1 MEYISGGQ
9 LKRLFDQQQLQ
20 ESEVRHIMKSILEGV
35 NYLHEHDYMHRDLK
49 SENILIQESDQG
61 LISAKII
68 DFGLS
73 TKHKVLKFEEIDE
86 RIGTLIYMAPEQA
99 QSQSYGKRV
108 DIWSCGMLMYQLLNK
123 GEHPLYQYGMN
134 REQFMTKI
142 KGISNFENIKFP
154 LQISRYIYQSI
165 IFAFSLAKDL
175 FCKLCTVS
183 PSQRYDAKKALQHP
197 WITGDINSQIPLTQ
211 KQKLQNYDCEESL
224 RKVQRALLFIAS
236 LKKDQ
241 HSQDSENGFDLQQYK
256 RVILDQSS
264 FEKQSLQPCESLSTI
279 DVDLK
284 NQSSQSILQTG
295 RDSLS
300 TADEKQI
307 SIADIEQSQNLFIK
321 TREEGSF
328 KQNFLLTQQIKKRQ
342 QSSNK
347 KNRQQYIKQNI
358 MIHQLGVEQELVI
371 PKDSQIISDISP
383 LMQIDKNLLFGRN
396 TPVLKKTSIKYNQ
409 NSNVKIHLTKH
420 SKTSHKNYPDT
431 PVEES
436 EPVRLNF
443 NQKQGFQ
450 FLLQSKTPNMKKLK
464 ENIFHKTS
472 QLKFRQGT
480 QALTTKH
487 FIKNQ
492 SKIKQDYLD
501 CVDYPLKTPINKLLS
516 SLQQEP
522 LSQNSNKLDFSI
534 RKLKTRKF
542 TDEKQVKDQELNQDS
557 ESQTSSF
564 FPNFNQNKYFMSSFK
579 NSGRKMS
586 VKNEIPSKFLHD
598 FLQHGQDYLDNFIDK
613 EKVKRQNKLRNSTQQ
628 SDINELTQQVYNRV
642 QSQTRQSVKGLNE
655 QSLKQNGFISN
666 NQQSSNHSSYQ
677 KLRQNQLIQNGNF
690 NHQPLT
696 YSSPIMYLRNQT
708 KQNQN
713 NDYQT
718 FTGLSSIES
727 KIRLEN
733 IYKMQEIAQG
743 FPQTNAYSQLAG
755 TLNIKGIN
763 KSHQKQGRYQNQ
775 AKSHQTSTFMN
786 C

>member
-9 LKRLFDQQQLQ
+9 LKRLFDQQSLQ

-73 TKHKVLKFEEIDE
+73 TKHK
-86 RIGTLIYMAPEQA
+86 
-99 QSQSYGKRV
+99 RV
-108 DIWSCGMLMYQLLNK
+108 DIWSCGMLLYQLLNK

-142 KGISNFENIKFP
+142 KGISSFENINFP
-154 LQISRYIYQSI
+154 LQTFKVNFPFDHIC
-165 IFAFSLAKDL
+165 FSLAKDL
-175 FCKLCTVS
+175 FCKLCTIS

-236 LKKDQ
+236 LQKAQKF
-241 HSQDSENGFDLQQYK
+241 QDCENGFDLYQYK
-256 RVILDQSS
+256 QVILNQSS
-264 FEKQSLQPCESLSTI
+264 IQKQSLQPCESLSTI
-279 DVDLK
+279 DVDFK

-321 TREEGSF
+321 NREEGNL
-328 KQNFLLTQQIKKRQ
+328 KQNFLFTQQVRKRQ

-347 KNRQQYIKQNI
+347 KNRQQYLKQNI
-358 MIHQLGVEQELVI
+358 LVQQLGADQEIVS

-383 LMQIDKNLLFGRN
+383 LMQIDKNQFQGRN
-396 TPVLKKTSIKYNQ
+396 TPVLKRTSIKYNQ
-409 NSNVKIHLTKH
+409 NSNIKIHLTKH

-431 PVEES
+431 PVEDT

-450 FLLQSKTPNMKKLK
+450 FLLQSKTPNMKESK

-472 QLKFRQGT
+472 QLKFRQGV

-487 FIKNQ
+487 FNQNQ
-492 SKIKQDYLD
+492 SKIKQDYLN
-501 CVDYPLKTPINKLLS
+501 CVDYPLKTPINKPLS

-522 LSQNSNKLDFSI
+522 LSQTSNKLDFSI
-534 RKLKTRKF
+534 RKIKTRKL
-542 TDEKQVKDQELNQDS
+542 TDEKQVKDQELQQDS
-557 ESQTSSF
+557 ESQPSSF
-564 FPNFNQNKYFMSSFK
+564 FPNFNKNKYFMSSFK

-598 FLQHGQDYLDNFIDK
+598 FLQHGQDYLDSFIDK
-613 EKVKRQNKLRNSTQQ
+613 EKVKRQNKLRNSTKQ

-655 QSLKQNGFISN
+655 QSLKQNDFTSN

-718 FTGLSSIES
+718 FTGLSSIDS
-727 KIRLEN
+727 KVRLEN

-743 FPQTNAYSQLAG
+743 FPQTNAYNQLAG

-763 KSHQKQGRYQNQ
+763 KSQQKQGRYQNQ